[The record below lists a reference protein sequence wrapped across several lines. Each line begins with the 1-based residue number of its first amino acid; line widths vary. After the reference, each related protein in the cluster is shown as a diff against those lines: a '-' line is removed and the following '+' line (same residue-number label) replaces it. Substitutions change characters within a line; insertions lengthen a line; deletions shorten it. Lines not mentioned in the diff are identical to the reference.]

1 MHLWVS
7 GPLGPEMGAAVLC
20 PCGRHLLQS
29 LLPEVGTVVTN
40 PRPPHTPPGLPA
52 PFLQTWKAL
61 SLATPPCPLC
71 SDHTRQPCFQW
82 CYILTTSLRLCSH
95 HLSSEKSSLTPVKS
109 TSSFMLSSH
118 TLASLELLQS
128 SCSPLGTPTEPCYAI
143 PESALN
149 TQICHCNRGHL
160 WLEDWLD
167 GGALSSDGSF
177 PLFPTLLAKYPF
189 PSADS
194 LLSGP
199 GR

>member
-1 MHLWVS
+1 
-7 GPLGPEMGAAVLC
+7 MGAAVLC

-40 PRPPHTPPGLPA
+40 SRPPHTPPGLPA

-61 SLATPPCPLC
+61 SLATPPCPLW

-82 CYILTTSLRLCSH
+82 CYIPTTSLRLCSG
-95 HLSSEKSSLTPVKS
+95 HLSSGKSSFTCSLVKS

-118 TLASLELLQS
+118 TLAYPELLQS
-128 SCSPLGTPTEPCYAI
+128 SCSPLGTPTEPCCAI
-143 PESALN
+143 PESAPN
-149 TQICHCNRGHL
+149 TQICHYNWGHL

-167 GGALSSDGSF
+167 GGALSGDGSF
-177 PLFPTLLAKYPF
+177 PLLPTLLAECPC
-189 PSADS
+189 PSAHS
-194 LLSGP
+194 LLY